1 MINKDRQRTF
11 FTLLWD
17 RGYNSGSGKTAGLH
31 FFWLSLV
38 KMPKVL
44 HRYPSQNEFLLSQ
57 DAPCPKQA
65 IPQNKLTLYRL
76 SKCQN
81 QSYPR
86 IQDAWLRS
94 QWDTSLKIL
103 EQGFP
108 ATGTKISWRTFR
120 HLGNRSNAWEGVFP
134 PYPPP
139 PIRPA
144 PPQPAIMSNPVWGN
158 PPNWPRLA
166 KILQ

>member
-11 FTLLWD
+11 FTSLWD

-76 SKCQN
+76 SK
-81 QSYPR
+81 YPKPKLPPNPGR
-86 IQDAWLRS
+86 LAPEPVRYFPENFGTGFS
-94 QWDTSLKIL
+94 SNRHKNKLKNFSASGKPF
-103 EQGFP
+103 QC
-108 ATGTKISWRTFR
+108 
-120 HLGNRSNAWEGVFP
+120 LGGCFP
-134 PYPPP
+134 PIPSS
-139 PIRPA
+139 
-144 PPQPAIMSNPVWGN
+144 SNQTSPSPTCHHVKPCLG
-158 PPNWPRLA
+158 
-166 KILQ
+166 